1 LLHAVYSSL
10 ADARCDI
17 KQLLTL
23 SGADHPSPM
32 SQGATQRCRGH
43 ARILAVRQLG
53 AGSQRTRSRRLVASP
68 RTAVASDDANV
79 RV

>member
-23 SGADHPSPM
+23 SGADHPWPM

-43 ARILAVRQLG
+43 APDPG
-53 AGSQRTRSRRLVASP
+53 GPTTGSRFAADEEPASRR
-68 RTAVASDDANV
+68 
-79 RV
+79 